1 MTTSTGFSQVADAV
15 SCIAAT
21 GTTKIAA
28 AAGLGNHP
36 PSDVVVSTTSF
47 GQAEPIHIAT
57 TLGLLLG
64 ASLLAG
70 LASETLRLPKVTAY
84 LIAGLLLGPSVF
96 DVIPHDHHPF
106 LEPLTKLA
114 MALVLFYLGTLFPF
128 DQIRR
133 IRKKAIPLS
142 LGEMSFTAV
151 LVTVGVYL
159 LGMSPAQSV
168 LLGTL
173 ALATAP
179 ATTMFVLRETNAE
192 GPVTSL
198 TGTLVTLNNL
208 IAVIAFELVWLGI
221 ELAIGGD
228 GQTQSIG
235 ATMMRLV
242 QSLGGAFLLGLVG
255 GLVMS
260 YACEIMHTRRWLVLL
275 VAMASLLLGLSETW
289 NLPYMLVFLVVG
301 VVVVNSSSG
310 TQKITA
316 QLDSIGGLLTVVFF
330 SVHGSELDLSLLA
343 EVGLVGAGYVA
354 LRSLGKVLGIWV
366 VAKRTKASPEIRTW
380 LGPALLAQAGV
391 AISLSATANA
401 RNPAIAGQVQTIV
414 LGTVVVF
421 EIFGPLLTR
430 AAVLRSGEMP
440 IANSIHHTFGT
451 PFGALRNVFT
461 RLAGSAGLLNKK
473 TALSE
478 RMNVEQVMRRSV
490 DGIAESADFNAV
502 VHFVEHSHDNT
513 FPVVDD
519 DRCVVGLIRFDLLN
533 QAFFDPHSD
542 HLVRAGDLA
551 TPPDLL
557 LHPSQ
562 PVRDAVD
569 LFRQTSDDC
578 VAVVTDDAPHRLVA
592 TVRRSDLTSLLIRDR
607 KAGLG
612 SGESDQK

>member
-1 MTTSTGFSQVADAV
+1 MNLFAETSVEEAVA
-15 SCIAAT
+15 IAS
-21 GTTKIAA
+21 GTLETLSESISANS
-28 AAGLGNHP
+28 GHLVP
-36 PSDVVVSTTSF
+36 VDS
-47 GQAEPIHIAT
+47 IHIAT
-57 TLGLLLG
+57 TVGLLLA
-64 ASLLAG
+64 ASLFAG
-70 LASETLRLPKVTAY
+70 LASEMLRLPKVTAY
-84 LIAGLLLGPSVF
+84 LIAGMLLGQSAF
-96 DVIPHDHHPF
+96 DVIPHDHYRF

-133 IRKKAIPLS
+133 IARRAIPLS
-142 LGEMSFTAV
+142 IGELTVTAT
-151 LVTVGVYL
+151 LVTVGTYL
-159 LGMSPAQSV
+159 CGMTLAQSA

-208 IAVIAFELVWLGI
+208 VAVIVFELVWLGI
-221 ELAIGGD
+221 ELATATGGSGGD
-228 GQTQSIG
+228 SLSIS
-235 ATMMRLV
+235 ATLFRLV
-242 QSLGGAFLLGLVG
+242 QSLGGAFVLGLVG

-275 VAMASLLLGLSETW
+275 VGMAALLLGLSEQW
-289 NLPYMLVFLVVG
+289 QLPYMLVFLVVG

-316 QLDSIGGLLTVVFF
+316 QLDSIGGLLTVMFF
-330 SVHGSELDLSLLA
+330 SVHGSELNVALLMD
-343 EVGLVGAGYVA
+343 VGLVGTAYVV
-354 LRSLGKVLGIWV
+354 LRSVGKVLGIWV
-366 VAKRTKASPEIRTW
+366 VASRTEASPEIRTW
-380 LGPALLAQAGV
+380 LGPAMLAQAGV
-391 AISLSATANA
+391 AISLSATATSRNA
-401 RNPAIAGQVQTIV
+401 EIVGQVQTII

-421 EIFGPLLTR
+421 EILGPLLTR

-451 PFGALRNVFT
+451 PLSALQNVFT
-461 RLAGSAGLLNKK
+461 RLAGSAGLLDKK
-473 TALSE
+473 VALSE
-478 RMNVEQVMRRSV
+478 RMRVEQVMRRTV
-490 DGIAESADFNAV
+490 EGIAESADFNEV

-513 FPVVDD
+513 YPVIDD

-542 HLVRAGDLA
+542 QLICAGDLA
-551 TPPDLL
+551 TPPEVL

-562 PVRDAVD
+562 PVRDAVQ
-569 LFRQTSDDC
+569 LFRRTSDDC
-578 VAVVTDDAPHRLVA
+578 VPVVTDEAPHRLVA

-612 SGESDQK
+612 STDTK

>member
-1 MTTSTGFSQVADAV
+1 MMTSLRSCLLGDTGVASFAGIESLLADGESIV
-15 SCIAAT
+15 S
-21 GTTKIAA
+21 
-28 AAGLGNHP
+28 
-36 PSDVVVSTTSF
+36 STSF
-47 GQAEPIHIAT
+47 GQSEPIHIAT
-57 TLGLLLG
+57 TVGLLLA
-64 ASLLAG
+64 ASLVAG
-70 LASETLRLPKVTAY
+70 LASEMLRLPKVTAY

-96 DVIPHDHHPF
+96 DIIPHAHHPF

-128 DQIRR
+128 DQMRR

-142 LGEMSFTAV
+142 VGEMFFSALFVAA
-151 LVTVGVYL
+151 GVYL
-159 LGMSPAQSV
+159 LGLSPAQSV

-173 ALATAP
+173 AIATAP

-208 IAVIAFELVWLGI
+208 VAVIAFEFVWLGI
-221 ELAIGGD
+221 ELASAGD
-228 GQTQSIG
+228 TQTLSIG
-235 ATMMRLV
+235 STLMRLV
-242 QSLGGAFLLGLVG
+242 QSLGGAFTLGLIG

-275 VAMASLLLGLSETW
+275 VGISSLLLGLSESW

-310 TQKITA
+310 TQKITD

-330 SVHGSELDLSLLA
+330 SVHGSELDLSLLMD
-343 EVGLVGAGYVA
+343 VGIIGAGYVV
-354 LRSLGKVLGIWV
+354 LRSFGKVFGVWV
-366 VAKRTKASPEIRTW
+366 VASRTGASPQIRTW

-391 AISLSATANA
+391 AISLSATATA
-401 RNPAIAGQVQTIV
+401 RNPELAGHVQTIV

-451 PFGALRNVFT
+451 PLSALRNVFT
-461 RLAGSAGLLNKK
+461 RLAGSAGLLNKR

-478 RMNVEQVMRRSV
+478 RMRVEQVMRRSV
-490 DGIAESADFNAV
+490 EGIAENADFNEV

-557 LHPSQ
+557 LYPSQ
-562 PVRDAVD
+562 PVRAAVD

-578 VAVVTDDAPHRLVA
+578 VAVVTDEAPHRLIA

-612 SGESDQK
+612 GNDSSQ